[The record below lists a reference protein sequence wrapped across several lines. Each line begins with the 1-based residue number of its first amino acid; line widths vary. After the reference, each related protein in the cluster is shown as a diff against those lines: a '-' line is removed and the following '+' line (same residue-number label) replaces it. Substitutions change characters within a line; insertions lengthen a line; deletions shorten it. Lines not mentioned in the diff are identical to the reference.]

1 MKYLLCNNGQCLPI
15 LSMNKNGRRYS
26 CTLAYIKEQELM
38 RINIQL
44 FLYRDNNL
52 YKNFNKTPLNECY
65 SYKVI
70 ADGDG
75 INLLINNKKRN
86 K

>member
-26 CTLAYIKEQELM
+26 CTLAYLKEQELT

-44 FLYRDNNL
+44 I
-52 YKNFNKTPLNECY
+52 K
-65 SYKVI
+65 
-70 ADGDG
+70 
-75 INLLINNKKRN
+75 NNKDEYENAN
-86 K
+86 KGIFNDIYKYKITKNINYLIK

>member
-26 CTLAYIKEQELM
+26 CTLAYLKEQELT
-38 RINIQL
+38 RINIQ
-44 FLYRDNNL
+44 LYRDNNL
-52 YKNFNKTPLNECY
+52 YKNFNKTRLNECY

-70 ADGDG
+70 AADG
-75 INLLINNKKRN
+75 INLLITNKKEDKN
-86 K
+86 